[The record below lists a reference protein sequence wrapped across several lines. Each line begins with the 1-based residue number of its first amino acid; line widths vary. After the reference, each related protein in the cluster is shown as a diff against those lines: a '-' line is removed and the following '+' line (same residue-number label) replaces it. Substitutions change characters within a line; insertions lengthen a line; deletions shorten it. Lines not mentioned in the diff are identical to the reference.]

1 MKATFEW
8 KTGTPKH
15 TGKYLITDK
24 YGNID
29 VDHWFDATYKSNRF
43 GKDSIGWDR
52 HYDEDVMAWCE
63 LIDIPSYP
71 NKPI

>member
-1 MKATFEW
+1 MTVTFEW

-24 YGNID
+24 HGHVD
-29 VDHWFDATYKSNRF
+29 VDYWYNPNDGHRVED
-43 GKDSIGWDR
+43 GWHR
-52 HYDEDVMAWCE
+52 HYEEDVMAWCE

-71 NKPI
+71 NKVTYEK